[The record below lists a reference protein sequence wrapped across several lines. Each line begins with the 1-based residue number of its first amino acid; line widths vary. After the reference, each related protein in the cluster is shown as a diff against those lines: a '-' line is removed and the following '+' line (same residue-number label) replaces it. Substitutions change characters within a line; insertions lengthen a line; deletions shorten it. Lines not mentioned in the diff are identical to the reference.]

1 MKSLTEM
8 LKSVRDTLTP
18 VTENVFHYAR
28 LSDPPFLVWAEDAED
43 DGFDADN
50 HKQGQR
56 IHGVA
61 NYFTQTEYDPV
72 IDAIQSAFDS
82 APNIS
87 FSLSAVQYE
96 DDTKLIHYTWD
107 WWVF

>member
-1 MKSLTEM
+1 MKSLITM
-8 LKSVRDTLTP
+8 IKVVRDALTP
-18 VTENVFHYAR
+18 VTSNVFHYAR

-56 IHGVA
+56 IHGTA
-61 NYFTQTEYDPV
+61 DYYTQTEYDPV
-72 IDAIQSAFDS
+72 IDSIQSALDA
-82 APNIS
+82 APDVS
-87 FSLSAVQYE
+87 FSLNMVQYE
-96 DDTKLIHYTWD
+96 EETKLIHYTWD

>member
-1 MKSLTEM
+1 MKSLTAM

-43 DGFDADN
+43 NGFDADN
-50 HKQGQR
+50 HKHGQR

-61 NYFTQTEYDPV
+61 DYYTQTEYDPV
-72 IDAIQSAFDS
+72 VDAVQYAFDS

-87 FSLSAVQYE
+87 FNLSAVQYE